1 MSAVREYAE
10 RGSMWCERSRQ
21 DISSCSCWELMGAPL
36 LAESRICWC
45 KYRRDTS
52 GRRKAALIMLVRTAG
67 SEESSAFARCGF
79 VDQTRDEA
87 VGERGKNAM
96 GPVGRKR

>member
-1 MSAVREYAE
+1 M
-10 RGSMWCERSRQ
+10 
-21 DISSCSCWELMGAPL
+21 
-36 LAESRICWC
+36 
-45 KYRRDTS
+45 
-52 GRRKAALIMLVRTAG
+52 IMLVRTAG

-96 GPVGRKR
+96 GPVGRKRWYAMVLGAWKGVRGLWTRVATIAVVSYAHP